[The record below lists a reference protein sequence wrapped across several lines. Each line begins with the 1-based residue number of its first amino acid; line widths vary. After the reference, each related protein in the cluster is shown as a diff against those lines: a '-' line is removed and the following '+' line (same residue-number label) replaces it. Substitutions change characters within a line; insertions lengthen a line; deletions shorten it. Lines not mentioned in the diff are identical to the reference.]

1 MKVRYLLFLI
11 CIFILSGCG
20 THNLRAYKPLIKNER
35 SITVPP
41 GGHALTGA
49 IKDLLK
55 KNNWTLYVDSK
66 NTMLQGETSP
76 TVKITSKETFKTRYR
91 LMASSRVYDS
101 CSLLG
106 ENNPAISYDI
116 SIVDTI
122 DGDEVM
128 NLSGRGCQSHV
139 IEKLEEWLKNQ

>member
-11 CIFILSGCG
+11 CIFILIGCG
-20 THNLRAYKPLIKNER
+20 THNLRVYKQILPNEH

-49 IKDLLK
+49 LKDLLK
-55 KNNWTLYVDSK
+55 LDKWTLYVDTQTASYEGNK
-66 NTMLQGETSP
+66 EPSIS
-76 TVKITSKETFKTRYR
+76 ITSKRTLKTRYE
-91 LMASSRVYDS
+91 LIVTYSQYDICVPS
-101 CSLLG
+101 VQY
-106 ENNPAISYDI
+106 NPAINYDI
-116 SIVDTI
+116 SIIDNI

-139 IEKLEEWLKNQ
+139 IEEFEKWLNQK

>member
-11 CIFILSGCG
+11 CIFILIGCG
-20 THNLRAYKPLIKNER
+20 THNLRVYKPLIKNER

-55 KNNWTLYVDSK
+55 KNNWTLYVDSENIMHEGK
-66 NTMLQGETSP
+66 ADK
-76 TVKITSKETFKTRYR
+76 TVKITSKETFKSRYR
-91 LMASSRVYDS
+91 LMASSHVYDT
-101 CSLLG
+101 CSLISD
-106 ENNPAISYDI
+106 NPAISYDI
-116 SIVDTI
+116 SIVDNI
-122 DGDEVM
+122 SGDEVM

-139 IEKLEEWLKNQ
+139 IEKLEEWLKNN

>member
-11 CIFILSGCG
+11 CIFILIGCG
-20 THNLRAYKPLIKNER
+20 THNLRVYKPLIKNER

-55 KNNWTLYVDSK
+55 KNNWTLYVDSE
-66 NTMLQGETSP
+66 NIMHEGEADK

-91 LMASSRVYDS
+91 LMVTSSVYDVCIPS
-101 CSLLG
+101 ISY
-106 ENNPAISYDI
+106 NPAISYDL
-116 SIVDTI
+116 SIVDNI
-122 DGDEVM
+122 EGDEVM
-128 NLSGRGCQSHV
+128 SLSGRGCQSHV
-139 IEKLEEWLKNQ
+139 IDKVEEWLKNN